1 MTELTATQD
10 VAHEVKI
17 DEAGPARKRLTI
29 TIPAEAVDERLE
41 ESMATLAHEAQIPG
55 FRKGKAPRN
64 LIEKRF
70 GSTVRSEARSQLIA
84 DAYSK
89 AIEENK
95 VRVVGE
101 PEPGEGFDDAKL
113 EPGKPL
119 TFAVEVETVPEFELP
134 TLEGI
139 EIKKPVVNITDEHIT
154 EELQRQLHRHGSVHE
169 VDGDVKPGDRLT
181 GRALVTDATDGSEI
195 LDMPEAIVFLPIEKE
210 EEKGHVLGFKIDGLL
225 KKFKGKTIG
234 DTVEVEVT
242 GPENHEREDLRG
254 RKMKIAFTINGAM
267 RIEPTTKE
275 SLIEMYGLGDEAKL
289 MEQLKIALED
299 RAGQEQAA
307 AMREQVYQYVLDNV
321 DIDLPPRMT
330 AQQAQRLLD
339 MTRIDLLYKGMS
351 VEDVEAKL
359 ADLRSQ
365 SEEEA
370 NRRLK
375 LFFTLHAIGDHFKVE
390 VNEQE
395 VNGRIAQMAM
405 QRNERPEQFRA
416 QLAKD
421 GKLQQVAM
429 QIREHKAADRII
441 DQAKIEEITA
451 EEWNK
456 LVNELPK
463 SGAKGASAG
472 SKKKTTKKTS
482 SKSKSE

>member
-1 MTELTATQD
+1 MTETTAPQD
-10 VAHEVKI
+10 VTNEVKI
-17 DEAGPARKRLTI
+17 DSAGPARKRLTI

-41 ESMATLAHEAQIPG
+41 ESMATLAHEAQLPG

-70 GSTVRSEARSQLIA
+70 GSSVRSEARNQLIA

-101 PEPGEGFDDAKL
+101 PEPGEGFEDAKL
-113 EPGKPL
+113 EQGTPL
-119 TFAVEVETVPEFELP
+119 TFSVEVEVVPEFDLP
-134 TLEGI
+134 NLEGV
-139 EIKKPVVNITDEHIT
+139 EIKKPVVEITEDHITDE
-154 EELQRQLHRHGSVHE
+154 LSRQLHRHGSVHE
-169 VDGDVKPGDRLT
+169 VDGEVNPGDRLS
-181 GRALVTDATDGSEI
+181 GRAQVTDSDNGSEI
-195 LDMPEAIVFLPIEKE
+195 LDMPEAIIFLPLEKE
-210 EEKGHVLGFKIDGLL
+210 EEKGHVLGFKIDGML
-225 KKFKGKTIG
+225 KTFKGKKVG
-234 DTVEVEVT
+234 DSVEIEVT

-254 RKMKIAFTINGAM
+254 RKMKIAFSINAAM

-275 SLIEMYGLGDEAKL
+275 NLIEMYGLGDEAKL
-289 MEQLKIALED
+289 LEQLKVALEE

-307 AMREQVYQYVLDNV
+307 AMREQVYQYVLDQVN
-321 DIDLPPRMT
+321 IELPPRMS

-339 MTRIDLLYKGMS
+339 MSRIDLLYKGLS
-351 VEDVEAKL
+351 VEEVEARL
-359 ADLRSQ
+359 ADMRAQ

-375 LFFTLHAIGDHFKVE
+375 LFFALHAIGDHFNVE

-395 VNGRIAQMAM
+395 VNGRIAQMAL
-405 QRNERPEQFRA
+405 QRGERPEQFRA

-429 QIREHKAADRII
+429 QIRENKAADRII
-441 DQAKIEEITA
+441 DQAKIEEISA
-451 EEWNK
+451 EDWNK
-456 LVNELPK
+456 LVNDLPK
-463 SGAKGASAG
+463 SGAKGNASA

-482 SKSKSE
+482 SKTSS